1 MLSNI
6 QNIKFNN
13 YNLISSNF
21 KPKKEEIN
29 YSTNPSMLSNSL
41 DCLASISFGSIG
53 SLGSKVQKFV
63 KSRFLTDLVSENI
76 PETSSIYSFLRRY
89 PKGFYMQC
97 GKDVNNF
104 LRSGE
109 FEKLPTI
116 EDDMPAI
123 FKDYV
128 VRQIQE
134 KKDYNR
140 TILESIDI
148 LDAQMTSRTTESIT
162 VYRDAPASWLKSAK
176 DGILSDAGYL
186 STSTER
192 GASLEGVLSNGADN
206 MTYEI
211 RVKSGTPYWDLTDSM
226 EKEMLF
232 PRGCQFRIVAPGVLE
247 MI

>member
-13 YNLISSNF
+13 FNLNSSNYR
-21 KPKKEEIN
+21 PAKKDST
-29 YSTNPSMLSNSL
+29 YATNPEMLSNSL

-53 SLGSKVQKFV
+53 SLGSKVPKFV
-63 KSRFLTDLVSENI
+63 KSKFLTNLVSENI
-76 PETSSIYSFLRRY
+76 PENSSIYSFLRRN

-109 FEKLPTI
+109 FKKFPTI
-116 EDDMPAI
+116 DDNMPDVL
-123 FKDYV
+123 KTYV
-128 VRQIQE
+128 LREISQ

-148 LDAQMTSRTTESIT
+148 IDNQMTSRTTKPIT
-162 VYRDAPASWLKSAK
+162 VFRDAPGAWLKTAK
-176 DGILSDAGYL
+176 DGILTDAGYF

-192 GASLEGVLSNGADN
+192 GASIEGVISNGADN

-211 RVKSGTPYWDLTDSM
+211 RVKPGTPYWDLTDTM

-232 PRGCQFRIVAPGVLE
+232 PRGCQFRIIAPGVLE

>member
-13 YNLISSNF
+13 YNLISSNYR
-21 KPKKEEIN
+21 PNKEEKS
-29 YSTNPSMLSNSL
+29 YATNPSMLNNSL
-41 DCLASISFGSIG
+41 DCLATIAFGSIG
-53 SLGSKVQKFV
+53 SLGSRVQKFA
-63 KSRFLTDLVSENI
+63 KSKFLTNLVSENI
-76 PETSSIYSFLRRY
+76 PESSDIYSFLRRN
-89 PKGFYMQC
+89 PKGFYLEC

-104 LRSGE
+104 LRRGE
-109 FEKLPTI
+109 FESLPTI
-116 EDDMPAI
+116 EDDMPEV
-123 FKDYV
+123 FKEYIT
-128 VRQIQE
+128 RQIQE

-148 LDAQMTSRTTESIT
+148 LDNQMNSRTTKPIT
-162 VYRDAPASWLKSAK
+162 VYRDAPASWLKSAN
-176 DGILSDAGYL
+176 DGILTDAGYL

-192 GASLEGVLSNGADN
+192 GASMEGVISNGADN

-211 RVKSGTPYWDLTDSM
+211 RVKAGTPYWDLTDTM

-232 PRGCQFRIVAPGVLE
+232 PRGCQFRIISDGVLE